1 MCDQSATRHKSRRN
15 AAILRANP
23 VAKSCRRDNIPRDIA
38 WAEGSART
46 GAAQSTLPT
55 PSNNKSRS
63 HRMKALISALA
74 LLSFVGASTIP
85 YVISPAQAQDAMTT
99 TKKKGTTKKKA
110 KKASAKKK
118 TASKK
123 KKAATPAS

>member
-1 MCDQSATRHKSRRN
+1 
-15 AAILRANP
+15 
-23 VAKSCRRDNIPRDIA
+23 
-38 WAEGSART
+38 
-46 GAAQSTLPT
+46 
-55 PSNNKSRS
+55 
-63 HRMKALISALA
+63 MKALISALA